1 MRVMTTSLL
10 INVASGALV
19 AALLGFGMAQ
29 LAKLGSRPSVA
40 SLTTL
45 ESPRIAR
52 GASSPPTSFDLRG
65 LATHA

>member
-1 MRVMTTSLL
+1 MFLMTTSLL

-29 LAKLGSRPSVA
+29 IAKLGSRSPVA

-45 ESPRIAR
+45 ESPRTAR
-52 GASSPPTSFDLRG
+52 GAFSPPPRFERRG
-65 LATHA
+65 QATHA